1 MARLFLAIS
10 LPAQVKEKLAE
21 LQNKLAASGAGVRW
35 VRPEGIHLT
44 LKFLGNVPES
54 RIPEIV
60 SVVQEVVRKN
70 APAVIRLGVKGVG
83 TFPPRGTPRVVWAG
97 LTGDLVALARLQQA
111 LEAALA
117 RLGFAPEK
125 RPFVPHLTLGRV
137 KSAKNKKALLQSVD
151 RYREE
156 EFVPAQT
163 IAIKE
168 LVLYQSTLHP
178 EGAIYTPL
186 KHFPFKQ

>member
-10 LPAQVKEKLAE
+10 LPAEVKEKLAE
-21 LQNKLAASGAGVRW
+21 LQHKLATTGAGVRW

-44 LKFLGNVPES
+44 LKFLGNVPENL
-54 RIPEIV
+54 IPEIV
-60 SVVQEVVRKN
+60 SVIQEVVQKN
-70 APAVIRLGVKGVG
+70 APEVIRLGIKGVG
-83 TFPPRGTPRVVWAG
+83 TFPPRGAPRVVWAG

-137 KSAKNKKALLQSVD
+137 KSSKNKKNLLNTID
-151 RYREE
+151 KYREE
-156 EFVPAQT
+156 EFIPDQR
-163 IAIKE
+163 IEIRE

-178 EGAIYTPL
+178 DGAIYTPL
-186 KHFPFKQ
+186 KHIPFKR